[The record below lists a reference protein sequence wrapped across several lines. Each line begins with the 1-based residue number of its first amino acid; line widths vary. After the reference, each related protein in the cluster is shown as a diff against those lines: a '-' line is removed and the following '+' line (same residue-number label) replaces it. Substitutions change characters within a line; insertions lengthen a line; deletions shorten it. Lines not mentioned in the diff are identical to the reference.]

1 LKKSINKKT
10 TKTKKV
16 EKKLS
21 TAKSPVDFALLE
33 NLVSFMNEQKLAEL
47 KVEVSSTILH
57 MRKFEGD
64 KAPVI
69 DASVVAALTTT
80 AKATPSAKLPTQ
92 APAAP
97 VNQVKTVTI
106 KSPFVG
112 TFYRSS
118 SPNQKPFVEV
128 GQIVKS
134 GDALCIIEAMKL
146 MNEIESDLK
155 GRVVKVLIDNATPV
169 EYGES
174 LFEIEPL

>member
-1 LKKSINKKT
+1 MKKSINKKT

-21 TAKSPVDFALLE
+21 NAKSPVDFALLE

-64 KAPVI
+64 KAQVI
-69 DASVVAALTTT
+69 DASVVAALTST
-80 AKATPSAKLPTQ
+80 AKAAPSVKLPTQ
-92 APAAP
+92 SPAAP